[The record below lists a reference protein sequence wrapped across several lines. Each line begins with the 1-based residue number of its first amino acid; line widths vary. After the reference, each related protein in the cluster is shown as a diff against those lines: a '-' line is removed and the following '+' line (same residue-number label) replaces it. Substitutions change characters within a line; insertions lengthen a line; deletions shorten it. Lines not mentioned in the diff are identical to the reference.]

1 MSKAQISSELLDELT
16 RTKIRVNIANA
27 EKNELK
33 NAVTRGELITVEAV
47 NKKWA
52 EDVSN
57 VKAKLL
63 AIPTKLTPILSNQVL
78 TAQDVN
84 KILTEA
90 IYEALNELSEEYKA

>member
-1 MSKAQISSELLDELT
+1 MTKAKISSELLDELT

-33 NAVTRGELITVEAV
+33 NAVTKGELIPRDVV
-47 NKKWA
+47 NTKWA

-63 AIPTKLTPILSNQVL
+63 ALPSKLAPRLAGLS
-78 TAQDVN
+78 AREVN
-84 KILTEA
+84 EILTEG
-90 IYEALNELSEEYKA
+90 IYEALNELAEEYK